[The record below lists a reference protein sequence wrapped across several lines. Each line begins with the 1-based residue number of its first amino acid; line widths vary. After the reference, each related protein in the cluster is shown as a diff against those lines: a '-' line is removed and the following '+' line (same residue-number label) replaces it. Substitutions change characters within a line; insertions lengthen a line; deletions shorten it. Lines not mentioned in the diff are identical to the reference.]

1 MVEGAAYTKSSVRR
15 ETRAPGRVAEVRG
28 CGQSEAVVDSQKRL
42 WRWSW
47 AVVAPVVGA
56 KTYSLSQLGI
66 AG

>member
-28 CGQSEAVVDSQKRL
+28 CGQSEAVV
-42 WRWSW
+42 
-47 AVVAPVVGA
+47 VPVVGGCGA
-56 KTYSLSQLGI
+56 GCGRENVLSLSLQGI